1 MDGLFKNNN
10 TNNEAKKGWNGLFKN
25 NPNSLDSDKV
35 KKEKLMPKGFFDDS
49 EEVFEL
55 DIRTLEPFS
64 NHPFAL
70 YSGKRLEQLC
80 ESIEDIGVITPIIV
94 REIGDDRYEILAGHN
109 RVNACK
115 ELGIKEIPA
124 IIKDLDDD
132 TALLYVTES
141 NFYQRSFSELKE
153 SEKIR
158 AIKLRYDVLKKQNK
172 RNLQKDTEEVNNK
185 LELFDLSRR
194 TVYRYLK
201 LSKLVD
207 ELIEL
212 LDDGKLKIMVAEDIA
227 DMNTELQEYLSI
239 KILEGNILSPQIAKV
254 LKEENRKGSLTR
266 EKIDELFKKPEKIKK
281 ANVKLDEDIISIYFE
296 GKSKKEINETIKK
309 LLEEY
314 FKK

>member
-1 MDGLFKNNN
+1 MDSLFKNNN
-10 TNNEAKKGWNGLFKN
+10 REQREEKKPFNGLFKN
-25 NPNSLDSDKV
+25 QSSSTNE
-35 KKEKLMPKGFFDDS
+35 KKESLMPKGFFDDS

-55 DIRTLEPFS
+55 DIRTLEPFK
-64 NHPFAL
+64 NHPFTS
-70 YSGKRLEQLC
+70 YSGERLKQLC

-115 ELGIKEIPA
+115 ELGINEVPA

-153 SEKIR
+153 SEKIK
-158 AIKLRYDVLKKQNK
+158 AIKLRYDVLKKQKK
-172 RNLQKDTEEVNNK
+172 RNLEEGAEEENTK

-201 LSKLVD
+201 LNKLVD

-212 LDDGKLKIMVAEDIA
+212 LDDGKFGVVIAQDIA
-227 DMNTELQEYLSI
+227 DINSELQEYLSI
-239 KILEGNILSPQIAKV
+239 KILEGNILTAQIAKAI
-254 LKEENRKGSLTR
+254 KEENRKGTLTE
-266 EKIDELFKKPEKIKK
+266 EKVDEFFTKPEKEKK
-281 ANVKLDEDIISIYFE
+281 ANVKLDDDIIVTYFK

-309 LLEEY
+309 LLEEH
-314 FKK
+314 FKN